1 MKQTSS
7 SAIPASEAFKSNWK
21 IYGGMVLATLFW
33 AGAFIAG
40 KYSTPYIAPFTVT
53 FLRFLFA
60 TVILYGVTRA
70 QKVSL
75 KTQRSR
81 LPIFLFTGI
90 VGMFGYHVFFFES
103 LRFTTAINSSI
114 IAAFLPALTA
124 LLTVFFLRQKV
135 SGLEIFGIA
144 LSLVGVLL
152 TLTGGSVRA
161 LAELSFNIG
170 DLLMVVAIVCFA
182 VYGVFC
188 KRYGTGIP
196 PIVLTFY
203 SFLVC
208 VLFLIPFVLTEKPWT
223 FLGTIPLS
231 AWAAVIY
238 MSAFPSVVGYLTQQI
253 AIQRIGPGPTSLFN
267 NLTPL
272 FSMVL
277 SALLLGEAPQLIQ
290 LFTAALIIIG
300 VVTCQLASHR
310 HH

>member
-1 MKQTSS
+1 MNQPSS
-7 SAIPASEAFKSNWK
+7 PAAPAVSGNNWK
-21 IYGGMVLATLFW
+21 IYLGMVFTALFW

-53 FLRFLFA
+53 FLRFLLA
-60 TVILYGVTRA
+60 TIILFGVTRV

-75 KTQRSR
+75 KTEKSK

-114 IAAFLPALTA
+114 IAAFLPALTV
-124 LLTVFFLRQKV
+124 LLTVLFLRQKV

-144 LSLVGVLL
+144 LSLAGVLL
-152 TLTGGSVRA
+152 TLTGASLQA
-161 LAELSFNIG
+161 LGEISFNIG
-170 DLLMVVAIVCFA
+170 DLLMVIAIVCFA
-182 VYGVFC
+182 IYGVFC

-208 VLFLIPFVLTEKPWT
+208 VVFLVPFVLSEKPWT
-223 FLGTIPLS
+223 FLGSIPLS
-231 AWAAVIY
+231 AWAAVVY
-238 MSAFPSVVGYLTQQI
+238 MSVFPSVIGYLTQQI

-277 SALLLGEAPQLIQ
+277 SALLLGDSPQLIQ

-310 HH
+310 KH

>member
-1 MKQTSS
+1 MNAKDQ
-7 SAIPASEAFKSNWK
+7 PAAATASGQGNGAV
-21 IYGGMVLATLFW
+21 YVGMVLASLFW

-40 KYSTPYIAPFTVT
+40 KYSTPYIPPFTVT

-60 TVILYGVTRA
+60 TIVLFGVIRV

-75 KTQRSR
+75 RVEKKG

-90 VGMFGYHVFFFES
+90 VGMFGYHVLFFMS
-103 LRFTTAINSSI
+103 LQFTTAINSSI

-124 LLTVFFLRQKV
+124 LLTVFFLRQRV
-135 SGLEIFGIA
+135 SGLEIFGIV

-152 TLTGGSVRA
+152 TLTGAS
-161 LAELSFNIG
+161 LDTLLHLSFNKG
-170 DLLMVVAIVCFA
+170 DLYMVGAVVCFA
-182 VYGVFC
+182 VYGIFS
-188 KRYGTGIP
+188 KRHGGKFA

-208 VLFLIPFVLTEKPWT
+208 VIFLIPFSLAEQPWT
-223 FLGTIPLS
+223 FLGEIPAS
-231 AWAAVIY
+231 AWAAVLY
-238 MSAFPSVVGYLTQQI
+238 MSIFPSVIGYLTQQV

-277 SALLLGEAPQLIQ
+277 SALFLGDQPQLVQI
-290 LFTAALIIIG
+290 FTALLIIAG
-300 VVTCQLASHR
+300 VLICQRAAHKR
-310 HH
+310 G